1 MGDEMKG
8 ESRGYLGLVI
18 GLPAIVLCLAILG
31 MVKMI
36 VEPSVKANA
45 TATIL
50 EASRTRTVEDHALD
64 TAEQIAEVGFA
75 SNVAIAASG
84 DASQSSI
91 VKSFASVFIAIAFC
105 VASVAVA
112 YFMINKK
119 EPEQNEEEQEEPQ
132 WTWQ

>member
-1 MGDEMKG
+1 MKG
-8 ESRGYLGLVI
+8 ESKGF
-18 GLPAIVLCLAILG
+18 LG
-31 MVKMI
+31 MLIAVPMVVMCLVLLGIVRMI
-36 VEPSVKANA
+36 VEPSVKAKA

-105 VASVAVA
+105 VAGVAVA